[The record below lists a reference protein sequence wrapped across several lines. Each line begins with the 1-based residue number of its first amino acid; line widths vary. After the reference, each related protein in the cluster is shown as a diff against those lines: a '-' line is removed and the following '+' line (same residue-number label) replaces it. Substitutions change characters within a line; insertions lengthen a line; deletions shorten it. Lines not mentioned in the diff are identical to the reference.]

1 VQKDFRQGRSALGV
15 IATTVNRNGAV
26 ADQLDLRTGAWT
38 GGLDFRHRFADEN
51 YSVDGYFLGSY
62 VRGSEGAIAAT
73 QMSAAHYYQR
83 PDANSFSFDPTR
95 TSLSGG
101 SAYLSIGKIGGGH
114 WRFSTGLHTRSPGF
128 EVNDIG
134 YQRDADSF
142 TNWVWVGYRQTTPQ
156 GPFQSWNLNTNGWTS
171 WNYDGDR
178 AGLGGNVNGSAQFK
192 NFWNAYAGVN
202 RDAAVY
208 SGRTLRGGPLFK
220 VEPSTNFWAGV
231 STNSQNAVSV
241 NLNTWGDVRSESDS
255 WSLGASPEVNVRP
268 SGRASFRAG
277 VSFSRNVDD
286 RQWVDDFTGTR
297 TEYVFG
303 RIDQTTVGLVAR
315 VDYAFSPT
323 LSLQVYA
330 EPFVSAGRYSD
341 FKRVADPRAAR
352 YADRFELLTTRE
364 ADGVI
369 YTDVDGN
376 GTEESFDNPDFN
388 FKQFRSNTVLRWEY
402 RPGSTL
408 FVVWSQGRNDF
419 IENGAFDFSGNVR
432 TLFDVHPRNVFMI
445 KASYWLSR

>member
-1 VQKDFRQGRSALGV
+1 MDAPEQTTILGAWKLSGKTAGGWSIGALQALTAEETARVAPAAGPQMREAVEPFTNYGVLRVQKDFREGRSALGV

-38 GGLDFRHRFADEN
+38 GGLDFRHRFADEK

-255 WSLGASPEVNVRP
+255 APRP
-268 SGRASFRAG
+268 R
-277 VSFSRNVDD
+277 
-286 RQWVDDFTGTR
+286 
-297 TEYVFG
+297 
-303 RIDQTTVGLVAR
+303 
-315 VDYAFSPT
+315 
-323 LSLQVYA
+323 
-330 EPFVSAGRYSD
+330 
-341 FKRVADPRAAR
+341 
-352 YADRFELLTTRE
+352 
-364 ADGVI
+364 
-369 YTDVDGN
+369 
-376 GTEESFDNPDFN
+376 
-388 FKQFRSNTVLRWEY
+388 
-402 RPGSTL
+402 
-408 FVVWSQGRNDF
+408 
-419 IENGAFDFSGNVR
+419 
-432 TLFDVHPRNVFMI
+432 
-445 KASYWLSR
+445 